1 MIKKYW
7 PRGWDRVEKSPT
19 RVEEEPRPT
28 YLTLGGRRGADL
40 RKSLKS
46 FTGKTELN
54 RNEN

>member
-1 MIKKYW
+1 MKKHS
-7 PRGWDRVEKSPT
+7 PRGWERDGTSPT
-19 RVEEEPRPT
+19 NVEEEPRPT